1 MRCCACAVCSYPH
14 TQVDVEFKGASRN
27 RTWSLGCT
35 EGAINLDASGSG
47 AATYVCTFANS
58 SAANAVRFNA
68 TGRSQC
74 ACYG

>member
-1 MRCCACAVCSYPH
+1 M
-14 TQVDVEFKGASRN
+14 N